1 MTSFLIVEKTGN
13 IKEAVAKKW
22 DESELY
28 KKAGFKN
35 AEGFSIQTTWSVEL
49 KGRKFKIQLYAKKS
63 GRAGQENK
71 YEFPPPVD
79 NTLFFGNCLLVNV
92 DNDLKL
98 NDWASIYE
106 HLYGGFEDIGSE
118 DSEDEDE
125 DVGDVV
131 LTKEG
136 YAKDGFI
143 VDDDDD
149 DDDDDDEFDD
159 DEFDDDE
166 SSEDA
171 KPKRKPKKQV
181 KVNKTAAKTAKS
193 AKTAK
198 TAKSAKSA
206 KKNDTEPVEENNV
219 ETVFLNCQ
227 SELEEEEY
235 V

>member
-1 MTSFLIVEKTGN
+1 MPSFLIVEKTGN
-13 IKEAVAKKW
+13 IKEVVVKKW

-35 AEGFSIQTTWSVEL
+35 AEGFTIQTTWEVEI
-49 KGRKFKIQLYAKKS
+49 KNRKFKIQLYAKKT

-79 NTLFFGNCLLVNV
+79 NSLFFGNCVLVNV

-98 NDWASIYE
+98 NDWTSIYE
-106 HLYGGFEDIGSE
+106 QLYGGFEDIGSE

-125 DVGDVV
+125 DMGDVV

-143 VDDDDD
+143 VDDADDD
-149 DDDDDDEFDD
+149 DDDFEDDDE

-171 KPKRKPKKQV
+171 KPKRKAKKPV
-181 KVNKTAAKTAKS
+181 KVNKKTTKPTKS
-193 AKTAK
+193 TKKT
-198 TAKSAKSA
+198 
-206 KKNDTEPVEENNV
+206 DTEPVEDNNV
-219 ETVFLNCQ
+219 ESVFLNCQ

>member
-1 MTSFLIVEKTGN
+1 MPSFLIVEKTGN
-13 IKEAVAKKW
+13 IKEVVVKKW

-35 AEGFSIQTTWSVEL
+35 AEGFTIQTTWEVEI
-49 KGRKFKIQLYAKKS
+49 KNRKFNVQLYAKKT

-79 NTLFFGNCLLVNV
+79 NSLFFGNCLLVDV

-98 NDWASIYE
+98 NDWSLIYE
-106 HLYGGFEDIGSE
+106 QLYGGFEDIGSE

-125 DVGDVV
+125 DMGDVV

-143 VDDDDD
+143 VDDADDD
-149 DDDDDDEFDD
+149 DDDFEDDDE

-171 KPKRKPKKQV
+171 KPKRKAKKPV
-181 KVNKTAAKTAKS
+181 KVNKKTTKPTKPTK
-193 AKTAK
+193 KT
-198 TAKSAKSA
+198 
-206 KKNDTEPVEENNV
+206 DTEILAEDSKN

>member
-1 MTSFLIVEKTGN
+1 MHSFLIVEKTGN
-13 IKEAVAKKW
+13 IKEVVVKKW

-35 AEGFSIQTTWSVEL
+35 AEGFTIQTTWEVEI
-49 KGRKFKIQLYAKKS
+49 KNRKFNVQLYAKKT

-79 NTLFFGNCLLVNV
+79 NSLFFGNCLLVDV

-98 NDWASIYE
+98 NDWSLIYE
-106 HLYGGFEDIGSE
+106 QLYGGFEDIGSE

-125 DVGDVV
+125 DMGDVV

-143 VDDDDD
+143 VDDADDD
-149 DDDDDDEFDD
+149 DDDFEDDDE

-166 SSEDA
+166 SSEDT
-171 KPKRKPKKQV
+171 KPKRKAKKPV
-181 KVNKTAAKTAKS
+181 KVNKKTTKPTKPTK
-193 AKTAK
+193 KT
-198 TAKSAKSA
+198 
-206 KKNDTEPVEENNV
+206 DTEILAEDSKN

>member
-1 MTSFLIVEKTGN
+1 MHSFLIVEKTGN
-13 IKEAVAKKW
+13 IKEVVVKKW

-35 AEGFSIQTTWSVEL
+35 AEGFTIQTTWEVEI
-49 KGRKFKIQLYAKKS
+49 KNRKFNVQLYAKKT

-79 NTLFFGNCLLVNV
+79 NSLFFGNCLLVDV

-98 NDWASIYE
+98 NDWSLIYE
-106 HLYGGFEDIGSE
+106 QLYGGFEDIGSE

-125 DVGDVV
+125 DMGDVV

-143 VDDDDD
+143 VDDADDD
-149 DDDDDDEFDD
+149 DDDFEDDDE

-171 KPKRKPKKQV
+171 KPKRKAKKPV
-181 KVNKTAAKTAKS
+181 KVNKKTTKPTKPTK
-193 AKTAK
+193 KT
-198 TAKSAKSA
+198 
-206 KKNDTEPVEENNV
+206 DTEILAEDSKN

>member
-1 MTSFLIVEKTGN
+1 MPSLLIVEKTGN
-13 IKEAVAKKW
+13 IKEVLVKKW
-22 DESELY
+22 DESEVY

-35 AEGFSIQTTWSVEL
+35 AEGFALQTTWSVEL
-49 KGRKFKIQLYAKKS
+49 KSRKYNIQLYAKKT

-79 NTLFFGNCLLVNV
+79 NSLFFGNCLLVNV
-92 DNDLKL
+92 DNDLKVS
-98 NDWASIYE
+98 DWTSIYE

-118 DSEDEDE
+118 DSEEDSE
-125 DVGDVV
+125 DMGDVV

-149 DDDDDDEFDD
+149 DDDDFEDEDS
-159 DEFDDDE
+159 DEMEDDE

-171 KPKRKPKKQV
+171 KPKRKTKKQG
-181 KVNKTAAKTAKS
+181 KVNKKTTKS
-193 AKTAK
+193 T
-198 TAKSAKSA
+198 KST
-206 KKNDTEPVEENNV
+206 KKNGSELEEDI
-219 ETVFLNCQ
+219 ESAFLNCQ

>member
-1 MTSFLIVEKTGN
+1 MPSFLIVEKNGN
-13 IKEAVAKKW
+13 IKECIVKKW

-35 AEGFSIQTTWSVEL
+35 AEGFALQTAWSVEL
-49 KGRKFKIQLYAKKS
+49 KGCRKFKIQLYAKKT

-79 NTLFFGNCLLVNV
+79 NSLFFGNCLLVNV

-98 NDWASIYE
+98 SDWTSIYE

-118 DSEDEDE
+118 DSDEEDEDM
-125 DVGDVV
+125 GDVV

-143 VDDDDD
+143 VDDNEDDD
-149 DDDDDDEFDD
+149 DFEDDDE
-159 DEFDDDE
+159 DEFEDDE

-171 KPKRKPKKQV
+171 KPKRKAKKPV
-181 KVNKTAAKTAKS
+181 KVNKKTTKPTKPTK
-193 AKTAK
+193 KT
-198 TAKSAKSA
+198 
-206 KKNDTEPVEENNV
+206 DTELVEDNNV
-219 ETVFLNCQ
+219 ESVFLNCQ

>member
-1 MTSFLIVEKTGN
+1 MPSFLIVEKTGN
-13 IKEAVAKKW
+13 IKECIVKKW

-35 AEGFSIQTTWSVEL
+35 AEGFAIQTSWEVGI
-49 KGRKFKIQLYAKKS
+49 KNRKFNVQLYAKKT

-79 NTLFFGNCLLVNV
+79 NSLFFGNCVLVNV
-92 DNDLKL
+92 DNDLKI
-98 NDWASIYE
+98 NDWTLIYE
-106 HLYGGFEDIGSE
+106 QLYGGFEDIGSE

-125 DVGDVV
+125 DMGDVL

-143 VDDDDD
+143 VDDNEEDDD
-149 DDDDDDEFDD
+149 DFEDDDE
-159 DEFDDDE
+159 DEFEDDE

-171 KPKRKPKKQV
+171 KPKRKAKKPVKDNKKQS
-181 KVNKTAAKTAKS
+181 KPSKPTKKT
-193 AKTAK
+193 
-198 TAKSAKSA
+198 
-206 KKNDTEPVEENNV
+206 DTEPVEDNNV
-219 ETVFLNCQ
+219 ESVFLNCQ

>member
-13 IKEAVAKKW
+13 IKEVVVKKW

-35 AEGFSIQTTWSVEL
+35 AEGFVLQTTWSVEL

-79 NTLFFGNCLLVNV
+79 SSLFFGNCLLVNL

-98 NDWASIYE
+98 NDWTSIYE

-149 DDDDDDEFDD
+149 EDGDFEDEDDDD
-159 DEFDDDE
+159 FDDDE

-171 KPKRKPKKQV
+171 KPKRKVKKTV
-181 KVNKTAAKTAKS
+181 KNNKKTTKPTKPSKS
-193 AKTAK
+193 T
-198 TAKSAKSA
+198 
-206 KKNDTEPVEENNV
+206 KKNDNEPVEDNNV
-219 ETVFLNCQ
+219 ESVFLNCQ

>member
-1 MTSFLIVEKTGN
+1 MPSFLIVEKTGN
-13 IKEAVAKKW
+13 IKECIVKKW

-35 AEGFSIQTTWSVEL
+35 AEGFALQTTWSVEL
-49 KGRKFKIQLYAKKS
+49 KGGRKFKIQLYAKKT

-79 NTLFFGNCLLVNV
+79 NSMFFGNCLLVNV
-92 DNDLKL
+92 DNDLKI
-98 NDWASIYE
+98 NDWTSIYE

-118 DSEDEDE
+118 DSDEEDEDM
-125 DVGDVV
+125 GDVV

-136 YAKDGFI
+136 YVKDGFI
-143 VDDDDD
+143 VDDNEDDD
-149 DDDDDDEFDD
+149 DDFDDDDE
-159 DEFDDDE
+159 DEFEDDE

-171 KPKRKPKKQV
+171 KPKRKAKKPVKDNKKQS
-181 KVNKTAAKTAKS
+181 KPSKPTKKT
-193 AKTAK
+193 
-198 TAKSAKSA
+198 
-206 KKNDTEPVEENNV
+206 DTEIVAEDSKN

>member
-1 MTSFLIVEKTGN
+1 MPSFLIVEKTGN
-13 IKEAVAKKW
+13 IKEVVVKKW

-35 AEGFSIQTTWSVEL
+35 AEGFALQTTWSVEL
-49 KGRKFKIQLYAKKS
+49 KGRNFNLQLYAKKT

-79 NTLFFGNCLLVNV
+79 NSLFFGNCLLVDV

-98 NDWASIYE
+98 NDWTSIYE
-106 HLYGGFEDIGSE
+106 QLYGGFEDIGSE
-118 DSEDEDE
+118 DSDDEDE
-125 DVGDVV
+125 DMGDVV

-143 VDDDDD
+143 VDDNEYDDD
-149 DDDDDDEFDD
+149 FEDDDE

-171 KPKRKPKKQV
+171 KPKRKAKTPV
-181 KVNKTAAKTAKS
+181 KVNKKTTKLTKPTK
-193 AKTAK
+193 KT
-198 TAKSAKSA
+198 
-206 KKNDTEPVEENNV
+206 DTEPVEDNNV
-219 ETVFLNCQ
+219 ESVFLNCQ

>member
-1 MTSFLIVEKTGN
+1 MHSFLIVEKTGN
-13 IKEAVAKKW
+13 IKEVVVKKW

-35 AEGFSIQTTWSVEL
+35 AEGFTIQTTWEVEI
-49 KGRKFKIQLYAKKS
+49 KNRKFNVQLYAKKT

-79 NTLFFGNCLLVNV
+79 NSLFFGNCLLVDV

-98 NDWASIYE
+98 NDWSLIYE
-106 HLYGGFEDIGSE
+106 QLYGGFEDIGSE

-125 DVGDVV
+125 DMGDVV

-143 VDDDDD
+143 VDDNEDDD
-149 DDDDDDEFDD
+149 DDFEDDDE

-171 KPKRKPKKQV
+171 KPKRKAKKPV
-181 KVNKTAAKTAKS
+181 KVNKKTTKPTKPTK
-193 AKTAK
+193 KT
-198 TAKSAKSA
+198 
-206 KKNDTEPVEENNV
+206 DTEILAEDSKN